1 MEVFASFFPS
11 SLHISHHRAH
21 STLDH
26 KLGGGDCCGLAQITV
41 FVRAQ
46 PHFSPFLFDE
56 VDRPINHI
64 LLSYSLTTVPIC
76 SVDLA
81 ITGLMLGRG
90 RSLASSIFL
99 FSSSCAWARLIA
111 SSTAAETCL
120 VSNGVSSRMLL
131 WWYLQIVAMMVPS
144 SRKSGMLLSA
154 TTAGGLG

>member
-64 LLSYSLTTVPIC
+64 LLSHSLTTVSIC

-81 ITGLMLGRG
+81 ITVTPSGLTGSTPDIQDELRHSTPQQSTP
-90 RSLASSIFL
+90 RP
-99 FSSSCAWARLIA
+99 
-111 SSTAAETCL
+111 SSTVCSIMTT
-120 VSNGVSSRMLL
+120 GVSSHPHSGSTPQQSILRTVLL
-131 WWYLQIVAMMVPS
+131 LVGWHRI
-144 SRKSGMLLSA
+144 
-154 TTAGGLG
+154 